1 MRTLFFISIAAVALS
16 SSVACAPLVVA
27 GAGAGGVAA
36 HDRRSVGAQ
45 VDDAAI
51 ELRGKAFVTGD
62 DDLKKN
68 AHVNV
73 TSVNGIVLLTGET
86 ATAEQ
91 RDRVLAE
98 VRNIPAVRRVVN
110 EIRIMSPSAI
120 GARANDT
127 WLTTKIKTKLLNTR
141 GVDAS
146 RVKAISEGASVYLL
160 GLVTQ
165 EEGER
170 ATEAAR
176 RVNGVERVV
185 KLFEYIE

>member
-1 MRTLFFISIAAVALS
+1 MHKSLQIFLLIAVLSTLT
-16 SSVACAPLVVA
+16 ACAPLVVA
-27 GAGAGGVAA
+27 GAGAGGLAA
-36 HDRRSVGAQ
+36 HDRRSVGSL

-51 ELRGKAFVTGD
+51 ELRAKAFVTAD
-62 DDLKKN
+62 DELKQN
-68 AHVNV
+68 AHVNI

-98 VRNIPAVRRVVN
+98 VRNIPALRGVVN
-110 EIRIMSPSAI
+110 EIRVRPPSPL

-127 WLTTKIKTKLLNTR
+127 WLTTKVKTKLLNTR
-141 GVDAS
+141 NLDSS
-146 RVKAISEGASVYLL
+146 RVKAITEGGSVYLL

-165 EEGER
+165 DEGEL